1 MSTVSMSRV
10 KIIFS
15 FILVSGCSDKYYQDF
30 FLNEI
35 TSDQSAYNGYLI
47 ERSDGLYSL
56 DGISVQDSSF
66 GILLVHGYYPL
77 SWPKKGYEWTKA
89 ILKLAGCKRSIWWLK
104 HNWNECPEKSA
115 NRLDNAIDS
124 IVSKNKQL
132 DSLWII
138 GHSYGGLIVSDI
150 AEKWNHSFPLSVHAI
165 AAPLSGSYERLNA
178 CQTKGKTTYTFSP
191 SVKYTQWKTDHMS
204 DGAFKKLEMD
214 PQDVSLN
221 NGVQI
226 QLPKTWKDNRLG
238 HNRSIQYVIDFLIEA
253 IDPVLR

>member
-66 GILLVHGYYPL
+66 GLLLVHGYYPL
-77 SWPKKGYEWTKA
+77 SWPKKGYEWTEA

-104 HNWNECPEKSA
+104 HNW
-115 NRLDNAIDS
+115 
-124 IVSKNKQL
+124 
-132 DSLWII
+132 
-138 GHSYGGLIVSDI
+138 
-150 AEKWNHSFPLSVHAI
+150 
-165 AAPLSGSYERLNA
+165 
-178 CQTKGKTTYTFSP
+178 
-191 SVKYTQWKTDHMS
+191 
-204 DGAFKKLEMD
+204 
-214 PQDVSLN
+214 
-221 NGVQI
+221 
-226 QLPKTWKDNRLG
+226 
-238 HNRSIQYVIDFLIEA
+238 
-253 IDPVLR
+253 